1 MNQVLELEQAILA
14 RAEQLASQ
22 YAEQAQRTR
31 ETILREAAERLR
43 QREQREETLA
53 RGLGDRHYR
62 QRVQAAE
69 LKLQSQL
76 DQMRWNLV
84 RRVEDRLAER
94 MQHFMQNDA
103 QGYQDYLKGLLVT
116 AAEQFESSA
125 ITLRCNSEDYTRL
138 KSAWEPLQAAVA
150 DKTLTLD
157 DQPIKVQGG
166 LLLLSND
173 QRIRVDNT
181 FEGRMARLRPRLQ
194 QVILER
200 LLPASAESG
209 HLFTG

>member
-1 MNQVLELEQAILA
+1 MNQVLELEQAILT
-14 RAEQLASQ
+14 RAEQLAGQ

-31 ETILREAAERLR
+31 DTILREANERLR
-43 QREQREETLA
+43 QREQYEETQA
-53 RGLGDRHYR
+53 RALGDRNYR

-69 LKLQSQL
+69 IKLQSQL
-76 DQMRWNLV
+76 DRMRWNLV

-94 MQHFMQNDA
+94 MEHFISNHPQE
-103 QGYQDYLKGLLVT
+103 YLDYLKGLLLT
-116 AAEQFESSA
+116 AGEQFESEA
-125 ITLRCNSEDYTRL
+125 ITVRCNSEDHARL
-138 KSAWEPLQAAVA
+138 KTQWDAIPTAFTG
-150 DKTLTLD
+150 KTLTLD
-157 DQPIKVQGG
+157 AKPIQTLSG
-166 LLLLSND
+166 LLLISAD